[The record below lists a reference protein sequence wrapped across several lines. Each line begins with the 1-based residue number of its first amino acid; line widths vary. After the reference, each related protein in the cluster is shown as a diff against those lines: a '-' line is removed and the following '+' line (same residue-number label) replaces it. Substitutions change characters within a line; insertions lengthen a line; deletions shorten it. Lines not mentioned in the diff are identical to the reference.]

1 MSPGVLG
8 ETWAKLHIPCVRED
22 DAGNYECRGV
32 AAGQKVVA
40 ATKVE
45 VLRNKQK
52 LLCLGADRQDSGPT
66 ITGWFSTIM
75 VQSGESAR
83 LLCNLQVSIRSL
95 LIVFN

>member
-1 MSPGVLG
+1 MSPGGLG
-8 ETWAKLHIPCVRED
+8 ETWAKLYIPCVSEVD
-22 DAGNYECRGV
+22 VGKYECRGV

-52 LLCLGADRQDSGPT
+52 LRCLAKDSQDAGPT

-75 VQSGESAR
+75 VQSGESTR
-83 LLCNLQVSIRSL
+83 LVCNLEVIIL
-95 LIVFN
+95 TL